1 MHANKAHPF
10 LKGGYPM
17 FTIKYPPPSLL
28 LLPSFSSLRL
38 VVHPTKISP
47 LPPLTFDPKTVS
59 FMVYFPTSQ
68 EDHGHCKRLDR
79 QEFIV
84 SYRDH
89 RRLDLWNGLVQ
100 TKMEH
105 QMKLVVQTTLTNT
118 PRGVIL

>member
-1 MHANKAHPF
+1 MNVAQAPSF
-10 LKGGYPM
+10 LKGGYPLV
-17 FTIKYPPPSLL
+17 TNKYPPITTP
-28 LLPSFSSLRL
+28 RL
-38 VVHPTKISP
+38 VVHPTRISP
-47 LPPLTFDPKTVS
+47 LSPLTFDSKTVS

-68 EDHGHCKRLDR
+68 EDYGHCKKLDR